1 MSLIQHVSS
10 IEGVDREPLPD
21 AVIPRGQTV
30 RKALSY
36 DAFPRPN
43 EDDLQ
48 PSVAAYKVPLT
59 KRIGNTCVSL
69 FLADL
74 LIVLVAQVVATTL
87 ACWLA
92 SGIVFGFA
100 ALKPVLLSE
109 GVYEWLCDSDELEDG
124 VDVCFK
130 QELQ

>member
-1 MSLIQHVSS
+1 M
-10 IEGVDREPLPD
+10 
-21 AVIPRGQTV
+21 TV
-30 RKALSY
+30 
-36 DAFPRPN
+36 
-43 EDDLQ
+43 
-48 PSVAAYKVPLT
+48 
-59 KRIGNTCVSL
+59 
-69 FLADL
+69 
-74 LIVLVAQVVATTL
+74 L

-109 GVYEWLCDSDELEDG
+109 GVYEGLCSDGEVGDD

>member
-1 MSLIQHVSS
+1 
-10 IEGVDREPLPD
+10 
-21 AVIPRGQTV
+21 
-30 RKALSY
+30 
-36 DAFPRPN
+36 
-43 EDDLQ
+43 
-48 PSVAAYKVPLT
+48 
-59 KRIGNTCVSL
+59 
-69 FLADL
+69 L
-74 LIVLVAQVVATTL
+74 LIILAQVIVTVL

-109 GVYEWLCDSDELEDG
+109 GVYEGLCDQDELQDD